1 MPDENTN
8 TPRFN
13 SLTEWLR
20 YQTRGLTTWLGQY
33 GLRLGLH
40 PDFITLLGF
49 GVVLVAAWLAAQG
62 DFLLSGIVLVLGMP
76 LDALDGAV
84 ARAMQRK
91 NRFGGLLDS
100 TLDRYADGC
109 MFFGLAYYFAARGQL
124 TEMSLAIVAMIG

>member
-20 YQTRGLTTWLGQY
+20 YQTSGLTTWLGQF

-40 PDFITLLGF
+40 PDFITVLGF
-49 GVVLVAAWLAAQG
+49 GVVLVAAWLAAG
-62 DFLLSGIVLVLGMP
+62 GNFLLSGIVLILGMP

-84 ARAMQRK
+84 ARAMQRQ
-91 NRFGGLLDS
+91 NRFRVPVGS
-100 TLDRYADGC
+100 
-109 MFFGLAYYFAARGQL
+109 
-124 TEMSLAIVAMIG
+124 SLEP